1 MSAPIAIK
9 GNKDGLRL
17 MLSEDAPWDQ
27 VLAALQSQLERG
39 TEFFHGAELTVDT
52 GERAL
57 HDDELNAL
65 LTLMREHGLHPSAL
79 ATSSR
84 EGRNAGRAIG
94 IATRPAIR
102 PAAAPARDTETDG
115 ALLVMRTLRSGQVL
129 RHHGHVTII
138 GDVNPGAE
146 LIAGGSAIVWGRLRG
161 TVHAGALGDSSAVV
175 CALELMPSL
184 LRIAD
189 LMSRTP
195 DQRPTGPEMARIDD
209 GQIVV
214 EQWEGSR
221 RGTGG

>member
-17 MLSEDAPWDQ
+17 MLAEDAPWDD
-27 VLAALQSQLERG
+27 VLAALRTQLERG

-52 GERAL
+52 GDRAL
-57 HDDELNAL
+57 NDDELATL
-65 LTLMREHGLHPSAL
+65 LSVMREHGLSPATL
-79 ATSSR
+79 ATNSR
-84 EGRNAGRAIG
+84 EGRSAGRAVG
-94 IATRPAIR
+94 LATRPTTR
-102 PAAAPARDTETDG
+102 QTQPAQRDKETDG
-115 ALLVMRTLRSGQVL
+115 ALLVTRTLRSGQVL

-146 LIAGGSAIVWGRLRG
+146 LLAGGSVIVWGRLRG
-161 TVHAGALGDSSAVV
+161 TVHAGALGDTSAMV

-195 DQRPTGPEMARIDD
+195 DQRPGGPESARVED

-214 EQWEGSR
+214 EQWEGSKR
-221 RGTGG
+221 